1 MKTAC
6 SMNFRG
12 AIKVLNN
19 LDDFDLMEQEQLE
32 YLIDSNEG
40 SSKLIISL
48 CLDKC
53 VNFDF

>member
-53 VNFDF
+53 VNFVF